1 MAYRLMLFADDTSL
15 FSVVHDIN
23 TSTIELNNDLEK
35 NQWLGLSIEND
46 FQSRS

>member
-1 MAYRLMLFADDTSL
+1 MICQMAYRLMLFADDTSL

-35 NQWLGLSIEND
+35 NQ
-46 FQSRS
+46 